1 MFTLTAS
8 MMTGIPQIDAEHREL
23 VEIINTL
30 AEAERHL
37 RSEDAAAALERF
49 RQELESHFQRE
60 EAHLESIRFPGLA
73 AHGEHHV
80 KTLDRLQMI
89 RADSAAQTERPGGVA
104 TICFDE
110 LLRVVLK
117 QDLEV
122 VNWMADGNLRR
133 K

>member
-1 MFTLTAS
+1 MFKLTAS
-8 MMTGIPQIDAEHREL
+8 MMTGISQIDAEHREL

-30 AEAERHL
+30 AEAERHH

-49 RQELESHFQRE
+49 RQELESHFHRE
-60 EAHLESIRFPGLA
+60 EAHLKSIHFPGLA
-73 AHGEHHV
+73 AHGAHHI
-80 KTLDRLQMI
+80 KTLGRLHMI
-89 RADSAAQTERPGGVA
+89 TEDSAAQTERPGGIA
-104 TICFDE
+104 TFCFDE

-122 VNWMADGNLRR
+122 VNWLADGNLRR